1 MTMKIKNMFLI
12 SVLCFVFSG
21 CITDI
26 NTNDIKPNLNLGTSL
41 VLPIGNVHAD
51 MLYLLNL
58 LDSTYIQSDS
68 ANGIYLLYE
77 QKNIDLAVNLDTS
90 FRKGEYLKETLT
102 LRTESCFSDIFN
114 DIPSN
119 IDQVTLP
126 SGSYK
131 FGRET
136 KYDLRFNKNKPEEII
151 QIDSAVIAQANVD
164 FIIQVDGIEL
174 SEENVLMLSFN
185 YPTLLSEEYDHL
197 FEDIPITQNRFSLS
211 ETLYRFMAHFDK
223 LEEGNLIDLII
234 NFNLIS
240 KGTTT
245 ISRNARLTFETEI
258 NLINTHEVYGFVWYR
273 DPIDQGNI
281 AYEIPQ
287 DIFDNKLLRENNL
300 LFSNPQID
308 LNVTTNANLPLR
320 LEIDNIYATAQDK
333 TEHASFDGKDY
344 AIYDLVVP
352 TEPYDSA
359 TTTITLNRER
369 GSLHKLLSI
378 LPEKINL
385 DYKVTTPVTHKGEKS
400 QFLLLPLL
408 ARLDVQA
415 KLPFK
420 FDPTSHFSYRDTL
433 DADFASLLGTDSLNS
448 IAIDSINLYLDIANS
463 LPVSATIQLSYLNEI
478 GDIITQSSPITI
490 TSGVV
495 DAEGRVVL
503 PTIKN
508 HILSITGDDI
518 EDALATKQIIIDII
532 VEGYDEQS
540 CIYFQTT
547 DAIDIKIGAFVT
559 ANISTQEF
567 NN

>member
-164 FIIQVDGIEL
+164 FIIQVDGVEL

-197 FEDIPITQNRFSLS
+197 FEDIPTAS
-211 ETLYRFMAHFDK
+211 
-223 LEEGNLIDLII
+223 
-234 NFNLIS
+234 
-240 KGTTT
+240 
-245 ISRNARLTFETEI
+245 
-258 NLINTHEVYGFVWYR
+258 
-273 DPIDQGNI
+273 
-281 AYEIPQ
+281 
-287 DIFDNKLLRENNL
+287 
-300 LFSNPQID
+300 LFS
-308 LNVTTNANLPLR
+308 
-320 LEIDNIYATAQDK
+320 
-333 TEHASFDGKDY
+333 
-344 AIYDLVVP
+344 
-352 TEPYDSA
+352 
-359 TTTITLNRER
+359 
-369 GSLHKLLSI
+369 
-378 LPEKINL
+378 
-385 DYKVTTPVTHKGEKS
+385 
-400 QFLLLPLL
+400 
-408 ARLDVQA
+408 
-415 KLPFK
+415 
-420 FDPTSHFSYRDTL
+420 
-433 DADFASLLGTDSLNS
+433 
-448 IAIDSINLYLDIANS
+448 
-463 LPVSATIQLSYLNEI
+463 
-478 GDIITQSSPITI
+478 
-490 TSGVV
+490 
-495 DAEGRVVL
+495 
-503 PTIKN
+503 
-508 HILSITGDDI
+508 
-518 EDALATKQIIIDII
+518 
-532 VEGYDEQS
+532 
-540 CIYFQTT
+540 
-547 DAIDIKIGAFVT
+547 
-559 ANISTQEF
+559 
-567 NN
+567 

>member
-1 MTMKIKNMFLI
+1 MKIKNVLLI
-12 SVLCFVFSG
+12 SVLCFVFSS

-51 MLYLLNL
+51 MLYLLNM

-102 LRTESCFSDIFN
+102 LRTEPCFNEIFN
-114 DIPSN
+114 GIPSN
-119 IDQVTLP
+119 IDQITLP

-131 FGRET
+131 FGKET

-164 FIIQVDGIEL
+164 FIIQVEGVEL

-185 YPTLLSEEYDHL
+185 YPTLLSSEYDHL

-211 ETLYRFMAHFDK
+211 ETLYRFMAHFDE

-240 KGTTT
+240 TGTTT

-273 DPIDQGNI
+273 DPIEQGNI

-300 LFSNPQID
+300 LFSNPQIE
-308 LNVTTNANLPLR
+308 LSVTTNACLPLR
-320 LEIDNIYATAQDK
+320 LEINNVYATAQDK
-333 TEHASFDGKDY
+333 TEHASFNGKDY
-344 AIYDLVVP
+344 SIYDLVVP
-352 TEPYDSA
+352 SEPFDSA
-359 TTTITLNRER
+359 TTIITLNREH

-385 DYKVTTPVTHKGEKS
+385 DYKVTTPVTQKGDNP
-400 QFLLLPLL
+400 QFLILPLL
-408 ARLDVQA
+408 SRLNVQA

-420 FDPTSHFSYRDTL
+420 FDPTTHFSYRDTL
-433 DADFASLLGTDSLNS
+433 AADFASLIGTNSLNS
-448 IAIDSINLYLDIANS
+448 IDVDSINLYLDIANS
-463 LPVSATIQLSYLNEI
+463 LPINATIQLYYLNET
-478 GDIITQSSPITI
+478 GNIITQSNPLTI
-490 TSGVV
+490 TSGVI
-495 DAEGRVVL
+495 DAEGRVIL
-503 PTIKN
+503 PTTEN

-518 EDALATKQIIIDII
+518 EEALATKQIIIDVM
-532 VEGYDEQS
+532 VEGRDEQS

-547 DAIDIKIGAFVT
+547 DAIDIKLGAFFK
-559 ANISTQEF
+559 ANISTQES